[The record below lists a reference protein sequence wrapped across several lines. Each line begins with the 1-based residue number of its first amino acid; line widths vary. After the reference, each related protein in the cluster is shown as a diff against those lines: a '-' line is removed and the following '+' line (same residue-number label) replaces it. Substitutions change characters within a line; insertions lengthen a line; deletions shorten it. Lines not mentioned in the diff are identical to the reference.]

1 MSDKHVIRYLDI
13 TDQPQVLP
21 PALKM
26 AKGLAMAGAKVML
39 VARGEAA
46 LAETKQELSMFD
58 VDYITADVAKSAD
71 VQRMVDETCRRF
83 GRIDVLVNDAGT
95 TFRCSFED
103 FPEEEYDR
111 VVDTNMKSCFL
122 CTKYAGR
129 VMLRQGTGSIIN
141 IGSGAGGV
149 AIPQSAAYCGSK
161 GGMVQLTKAA
171 AIDWCQRGV
180 RVNIVMPGTFHTP
193 LLQYCM
199 DKDPTYERRWLERHP
214 IGRFGEPDEI
224 VGIIIYLASDNS
236 KFMTGNV
243 IYLDG
248 GGHAT

>member
-1 MSDKHVIRYLDI
+1 M
-13 TDQPQVLP
+13 
-21 PALKM
+21 
-26 AKGLAMAGAKVML
+26 
-39 VARGEAA
+39 
-46 LAETKQELSMFD
+46 
-58 VDYITADVAKSAD
+58 
-71 VQRMVDETCRRF
+71 
-83 GRIDVLVNDAGT
+83 LVNDAGT
-95 TFRCSFED
+95 TYRCSFED

-122 CTKYAGR
+122 CTKYVGR
-129 VMLRQGTGSIIN
+129 VMLRQGAGSIIN

-199 DKDPTYERRWLERHP
+199 DNDPTYEQRWLARHP